1 MPFNHLPNDVDFMPS
16 RDLMFQWISENFK
29 LKQKMRGHTY
39 PYELSSGI
47 EIILEDDRYKSDK
60 SYVKTLVALK

>member
-1 MPFNHLPNDVDFMPS
+1 
-16 RDLMFQWISENFK
+16 
-29 LKQKMRGHTY
+29 MRGHTY